1 MLVSILRFPG
11 ICLFDAHTTQF
22 GMFSLL
28 LREKVFSNL
37 VGLETSEVVLI
48 VTLQL
53 YIGEANWAFIF
64 GVIIGT
70 CGPHH
75 GLAVRLTLPIRS
87 LWSKH
92 IQSSVLG
99 WRH

>member
-1 MLVSILRFPG
+1 MLVSILRFSRFVSPML
-11 ICLFDAHTTQF
+11 ISLSLACFPYSYEKRYFLTLFD
-22 GMFSLL
+22 S
-28 LREKVFSNL
+28 R
-37 VGLETSEVVLI
+37 TSEVLT

-64 GVIIGT
+64 GVIVGT
-70 CGPHH
+70 CGPHY
-75 GLAVRLTLPIRS
+75 GLFVRLTLITRS

-99 WRH
+99 WRL